1 MPEFAHPYACEVP
14 RKMTKEEVFQAIR
27 LDLASELEA
36 AYLYEALVL
45 ATDDP
50 VVKKVLG
57 DIRDEEKE
65 HFGELMA
72 LMRYLDPNQKWFWDE
87 GEGEVVEMIQELGID
102 DDNAKKLIAAVKPV
116 NDDDEPET
124 DETL

>member
-1 MPEFAHPYACEVP
+1 MADFAKPYDAYVPE

-36 AYLYEALVL
+36 AYLYQSLVM

-50 VVKKVLG
+50 VVKRVLS

-87 GEGEVVEMIQELGID
+87 GEGEVCEMLQEMKGID
-102 DDNAKKLIAAVKPV
+102 EAAAKKIIDSVTPV
-116 NDDDEPET
+116 DEDNPPEPS
-124 DETL
+124 L

>member
-1 MPEFAHPYACEVP
+1 MADFAKPYDAMVP
-14 RKMTKEEVFQAIR
+14 DRKMTKEEVFQAIR

-36 AYLYEALVL
+36 AYLYQSLVM

-50 VVKKVLG
+50 VVKKVLS

-87 GEGEVVEMIQELGID
+87 GEGEVKEMLEGMDGID
-102 DDNAKKLIAAVKPV
+102 KAAAQKIIDTVTV
-116 NDDDEPET
+116 LDEEEGPEPS
-124 DETL
+124 L

>member
-1 MPEFAHPYACEVP
+1 MADFAKPYDAYVP
-14 RKMTKEEVFQAIR
+14 DRKMTKEEVFQAIR

-36 AYLYEALVL
+36 AYLYQSLVM

-50 VVKKVLG
+50 VVKRVLS

-87 GEGEVVEMIQELGID
+87 GEGEVCEMLQEMKGID
-102 DDNAKKLIAAVKPV
+102 EAAAKKIIDSVTPV
-116 NDDDEPET
+116 DEDNPPEPS
-124 DETL
+124 L

>member
-1 MPEFAHPYACEVP
+1 MADFAKPYDSMVPE

-36 AYLYEALVL
+36 AYLYQSLVM

-50 VVKKVLG
+50 VVKAVLS

-87 GEGEVVEMIQELGID
+87 GEGEVKEMLEGMDGID
-102 DDNAKKLIAAVKPV
+102 KAAAQKIIDTVKV
-116 NDDDEPET
+116 LDEDEGPEPS
-124 DETL
+124 L

>member
-1 MPEFAHPYACEVP
+1 MADFAKPYDAYVPE

-36 AYLYEALVL
+36 AYLYQSLVM

-50 VVKKVLG
+50 VVKRVLS

-87 GEGEVVEMIQELGID
+87 GEGEVVEMLQEMKGID
-102 DDNAKKLIAAVKPV
+102 EAAAKKIIDSVTPV
-116 NDDDEPET
+116 DEDDAPEPS
-124 DETL
+124 L

>member
-1 MPEFAHPYACEVP
+1 MADFAKPYDAMVP
-14 RKMTKEEVFQAIR
+14 ARKMTKEEVFQAIR

-36 AYLYEALVL
+36 AYLYQSLVM

-50 VVKKVLG
+50 VVKKVLS

-87 GEGEVVEMIQELGID
+87 GEGEVKEMLESMDGID
-102 DDNAKKLIAAVKPV
+102 KASAQKIIDSVTV
-116 NDDDEPET
+116 EE
-124 DETL
+124 

>member
-1 MPEFAHPYACEVP
+1 MADFAKPFDCQVP
-14 RKMTKEEVFQAIR
+14 RKMTKEETFQAIR

-36 AYLYEALVL
+36 AYLYESLVL
-45 ATDDP
+45 SSDDP
-50 VVKKVLG
+50 VVKAVLS

-87 GEGEVVEMIQELGID
+87 GEGEVAEMLEKMGMADKPEAKAIID
-102 DDNAKKLIAAVKPV
+102 SITPVDEDN
-116 NDDDEPET
+116 EPE
-124 DETL
+124 DSI